1 MFGELLAMP
10 NVQALRESDEAHAPH
25 LALLEL
31 FAYGTYAQYRAAPA
45 GTFPPLK
52 DEQLEKLRMLSIV
65 SLAHQSA
72 TVPYATLQAELD
84 IAASELR
91 QLEDLVIETI
101 YAGLLDARLNQKQTV
116 LVVRRA
122 ASRDVRLSDIDGMIS
137 KLRAFMGS
145 AGALSQTLHA
155 TVADARLERD
165 AHERRRA
172 EVAQKVDTVRKN
184 LKEHLA
190 LTGATADS
198 AGGMFDALDDM
209 DVDKPRRA
217 RGKRSRVPM
226 DRRGPN

>member
-1 MFGELLAMP
+1 
-10 NVQALRESDEAHAPH
+10 
-25 LALLEL
+25 
-31 FAYGTYAQYRAAPA
+31 
-45 GTFPPLK
+45 
-52 DEQLEKLRMLSIV
+52 
-65 SLAHQSA
+65 
-72 TVPYATLQAELD
+72 
-84 IAASELR
+84 
-91 QLEDLVIETI
+91 
-101 YAGLLDARLNQKQTV
+101 
-116 LVVRRA
+116 
-122 ASRDVRLSDIDGMIS
+122 
-137 KLRAFMGS
+137 MGS

-165 AHERRRA
+165 AHGGAA

-217 RGKRSRVPM
+217 ASAHAAY